1 MNRSASSVYQ
11 NTVPTLA
18 FMAGALMG
26 GAIVCYQC
34 YTYFRIGVWPPLS
47 VIDGLRW
54 LGLEWSFMPD
64 RWVGAYQLLRAFPLC
79 LATILLGCGPYLV
92 TLLSADRANRDG
104 SI

>member
-18 FMAGALMG
+18 FMAGGLMG
-26 GAIVCYQC
+26 GAIACYQC
-34 YTYFRIGVWPPLS
+34 YTYVQFGVWVPLS

-54 LGLEWSFMPD
+54 LGVQWSFMPE

-79 LATILLGCGPYLV
+79 LAAILLGSGPYLV
-92 TLLSADRANRDG
+92 TLLSTNRGDRDS